1 MAILL
6 PLLVTAR
13 GRVAATWPRITAAAL
28 DWLPLAFVVAYC
40 GAVWAFVVHMTGD
53 TPAALL
59 FSGDTP
65 AALFRFA
72 AWADATI
79 VRFWPVQVAYV
90 AAVAAVRVCVRAYVD
105 VCVP

>member
-1 MAILL
+1 LAILL

-13 GRVAATWPRITAAAL
+13 GRVAVAAAWPRITAAAL

-40 GAVWAFVVHMTGD
+40 GVWAFVVHMTGD

-59 FSGDTP
+59 FTP
-65 AALFRFA
+65 AAMFRFA

-90 AAVAAVRVCVRAYVD
+90 AAVAAVRVCVRAYVG